1 MISAGSFESSDEN
14 KAVILKPLDI
24 LTTGADADIYSTL
37 ETLPGTQQIGETDGL
52 FVRGGSAS
60 ETKTL
65 IDEMTVQNPFYGSVP
80 DIPSRGRFSPMLFK
94 GTVFS
99 TGGYSAQYGQALSSV
114 LVLKTQDL
122 PDKTRS
128 AINIMPLGLGGSHT
142 QLWENLHSHL
152 KAATI
157 ILHHI
162 LKYKNKDPI
171 GIKHRKVLKDLLTL
185 DLKLL
190 KQEC

>member
-65 IDEMTVQNPFYGSVP
+65 IDEMTVQNPFTEAYQIFLQEAGFRLCYLKEQCLAPV
-80 DIPSRGRFSPMLFK
+80 DILRNTVRLF
-94 GTVFS
+94 
-99 TGGYSAQYGQALSSV
+99 
-114 LVLKTQDL
+114 
-122 PDKTRS
+122 
-128 AINIMPLGLGGSHT
+128 
-142 QLWENLHSHL
+142 HL
-152 KAATI
+152 
-157 ILHHI
+157 
-162 LKYKNKDPI
+162 
-171 GIKHRKVLKDLLTL
+171 
-185 DLKLL
+185 
-190 KQEC
+190 CWF